1 MTLISFFTF
10 IYFSILEHSVDSVK
24 EGHGPLPG
32 NRMEISV
39 FYVIYFIVFP
49 FFFINIFVAL
59 IIITF
64 QEQGEKE
71 LDEAELNKNQVKI

>member
-1 MTLISFFTF
+1 
-10 IYFSILEHSVDSVK
+10 
-24 EGHGPLPG
+24 
-32 NRMEISV
+32 MEISV

-71 LDEAELNKNQVKI
+71 LDEAELNKNQVTFFGSLFFAFINM